1 MNMSYKVINITVPC
15 DALLDEDHVFS
26 PEENYMILKIGREC
40 LLASRK
46 AVIGLTQKEIQE
58 KIRNE
63 YLDQIKKTEMDLFV
77 EKEIRKQMELEMSRM
92 YDLEIEKLKKSNDS
106 LSKKIMSYECEN
118 REVVE
123 KEVERERERSEIIIK
138 EKEKQVDKLTDVV
151 QKLMSNDTASSKG
164 TKGEKDFSD
173 YADTFVDF
181 NGFKIVDKHSQGGQ
195 GDFHLQF
202 KEFDILVDAKNYT
215 NKVPNSQREKIKRDL
230 LKNEHLNFAWLVSLN
245 TSIETF
251 DKAPITYEWINTRQC
266 ILYINNLKSYENPR
280 QILRIAWTMCKGFFL
295 FVDDVDVDSVELIKF
310 KDSFY
315 KMINDV
321 KDYRKQIRE
330 INTIINSLKNGL
342 QVLDDRM
349 VLSLQGTSN
358 EMVQSSFPVFD
369 EWWEKNIEVT
379 TDESVNVSSTELWFL
394 FKQENKNI
402 LKEFEITGEK
412 FKQYIK
418 SKVDLS
424 CLVLKSKSTNSAIE
438 IKGIK
443 LKSGEKSEISIS
455 TTPQKE
461 EIEDEVVENEKP
473 DKKKKIVKRSSGK

>member
-1 MNMSYKVINITVPC
+1 
-15 DALLDEDHVFS
+15 
-26 PEENYMILKIGREC
+26 
-40 LLASRK
+40 
-46 AVIGLTQKEIQE
+46 
-58 KIRNE
+58 
-63 YLDQIKKTEMDLFV
+63 
-77 EKEIRKQMELEMSRM
+77 
-92 YDLEIEKLKKSNDS
+92 
-106 LSKKIMSYECEN
+106 
-118 REVVE
+118 
-123 KEVERERERSEIIIK
+123 
-138 EKEKQVDKLTDVV
+138 
-151 QKLMSNDTASSKG
+151 
-164 TKGEKDFSD
+164 
-173 YADTFVDF
+173 
-181 NGFKIVDKHSQGGQ
+181 
-195 GDFHLQF
+195 
-202 KEFDILVDAKNYT
+202 
-215 NKVPNSQREKIKRDL
+215 
-230 LKNEHLNFAWLVSLN
+230 
-245 TSIETF
+245 
-251 DKAPITYEWINTRQC
+251 
-266 ILYINNLKSYENPR
+266 
-280 QILRIAWTMCKGFFL
+280 MCKRFFL
-295 FVDDVDVDSVELIKF
+295 FVDDVDVDSVELMKF

-369 EWWEKNIEVT
+369 AWWEKNIEVT
-379 TDESVNVSSTELWFL
+379 PDESVNVSSTELWFL

-473 DKKKKIVKRSSGK
+473 EKKKKIVKRSSGK